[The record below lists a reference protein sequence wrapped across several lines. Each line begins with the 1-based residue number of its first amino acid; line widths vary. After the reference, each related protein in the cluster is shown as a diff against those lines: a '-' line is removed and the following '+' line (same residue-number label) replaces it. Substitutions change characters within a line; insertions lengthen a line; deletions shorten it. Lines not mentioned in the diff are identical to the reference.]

1 MLNRTELDRIVVAD
15 CNLQTS
21 SAQAVTKCTLH
32 KVVSSCLFASFAS
45 LSLYLFVAPLPSA
58 MTLKSCTHS
67 ILGLINPCCLDPGA
81 ARLQIRTRFSTG
93 LQPTTWKGLQLFLAQ
108 SYNVQVKM
116 QDASAWK
123 CKNTFDRSLFGRCSF
138 RCHQLC
144 VVHKLRFTSTKL
156 SQENRDIFCLGF
168 GWMSATNTK
177 LFRFA
182 NFQSI
187 NFVHLESTKAAAHS
201 SDRNII
207 TSDNLAFN
215 LRVPCRFNVGF

>member
-1 MLNRTELDRIVVAD
+1 MLFR
-15 CNLQTS
+15 
-21 SAQAVTKCTLH
+21 
-32 KVVSSCLFASFAS
+32 
-45 LSLYLFVAPLPSA
+45 
-58 MTLKSCTHS
+58 
-67 ILGLINPCCLDPGA
+67 PGG
-81 ARLQIRTRFSTG
+81 RGLQIRTRFSTG
-93 LQPTTWKGLQLFLAQ
+93 LQPTNWKGLRLFLAQ
-108 SYNVQVKM
+108 SFEVQVKM
-116 QDASAWK
+116 QDASVWT
-123 CKNTFDRSLFGRCSF
+123 CKNTLDCSFFGRCSF

-201 SDRNII
+201 SDRNVI
-207 TSDNLAFN
+207 TSDSLAFN
-215 LRVPCRFNVGF
+215 WRVPRWFDVVF